1 MFWEVSGIDAE
12 VIGLVLWNVSF
23 FEYST
28 GLFFLGLFISYIV
41 LLFSSPLGHSC
52 F

>member
-1 MFWEVSGIDAE
+1 MFWEVSAIDSD

-28 GLFFLGLFISYIV
+28 GLFFLGLFISFIV
-41 LLFSSPLGHSC
+41 LLFSSLLVHSS